1 MWAFGILAWELY
13 ASYKTGQQRRAI
25 SAPYF
30 WLENKK
36 VIFNAIAFGKR
47 TLRLYTHT
55 KVPITSSRETKPKIL
70 KEIRLYT
77 DLYHAIE
84 NTANHDTGK
93 PLYFR
98 WYYTQSSHRALPSY
112 SRRNFVGG
120 DIFSLLL
127 FESCQKQF
135 LSLSSKFEV
144 ENSAVY

>member
-1 MWAFGILAWELY
+1 MPLDTKINVCRSAPEVISDGHYTHASDVWAFGILAWELY
-13 ASYKTGQQRRAI
+13 ASYKNGQQRGAI

-36 VIFNAIAFGKR
+36 VIFKAIAFGKR

-70 KEIRLYT
+70 KEIRIYT

-93 PLYFR
+93 PL
-98 WYYTQSSHRALPSY
+98 
-112 SRRNFVGG
+112 
-120 DIFSLLL
+120 
-127 FESCQKQF
+127 
-135 LSLSSKFEV
+135 
-144 ENSAVY
+144 